1 METIVAA
8 AITGVL
14 ALIGVIITVVAT
26 VRKANNDLL
35 KELQKQIELNRT
47 ELNAKLDK
55 FQAVTDTKIEELTR
69 EVRKHNNFAE
79 RMPALE
85 EKVEGLKDRMDRS
98 YNDGK

>member
-35 KELQKQIELNRT
+35 KELQKQIELNRA